1 MNLNYF
7 RILFLF
13 FILFSSSSIYS
24 QNNISRQKVTVIEDP
39 KIVLLVEKHIY
50 LNEKQK
56 ISGWRV
62 QIFFESGNNS
72 KSRAYSK
79 KGVFMTMYPGIGVY
93 LMFQSPYYKVR
104 VGDFRSRM
112 DAEGFKQK
120 LLGEFPDAFVVKD
133 EINFPEL

>member
-1 MNLNYF
+1 MKYF
-7 RILFLF
+7 GVSILFVF
-13 FILFSSSSIYS
+13 FFSI
-24 QNNISRQKVTVIEDP
+24 ISLRLAAQQKITVIEDP
-39 KIVLLVEKHIY
+39 RIVSLVEKHKY
-50 LNEKQK
+50 LNQKQK

-72 KSRAYSK
+72 KKRAHDK
-79 KGVFMTMYPGIGVY
+79 KGIFMAMFPEQGVY

-104 VGDFRSRM
+104 VGDFRTRM

-120 LLGEFPDAFVVKD
+120 LLDEFPDAFVVKD